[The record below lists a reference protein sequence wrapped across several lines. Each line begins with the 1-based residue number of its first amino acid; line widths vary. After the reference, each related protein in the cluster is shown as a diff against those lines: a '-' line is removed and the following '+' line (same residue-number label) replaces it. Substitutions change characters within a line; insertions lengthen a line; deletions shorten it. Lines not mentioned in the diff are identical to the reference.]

1 VAGYL
6 QIPVSREYLM
16 NEAQYF
22 SSSYAKAR
30 KRYLQAAAAIQAPV
44 ESHVIPG
51 YLGLEGEELSTDV
64 VRLGPL
70 SAQRLL
76 VLTSGTH
83 GVEGFCGSAAQ
94 IALLHD
100 RSLHALLDR
109 LNVAI
114 LVIHAINPYGFS
126 HLSRTNEDNVDLN
139 RNSFDFSQ
147 PLPVNPGYDDLH
159 ALLVPPS
166 WPPSDQNARAIADY
180 ISQRGERAYQQ
191 ALTVG
196 QYRHADGM
204 FFGGHRCVWSTRIL
218 QMLFE
223 QHGAACGS
231 IGWIDFHTG
240 LGPYGHGEKICVGQV
255 HSGELQRARAWWG
268 ADVTSPLDGTTVA
281 ANVAGPVLDTLRRTC
296 PHADTTAIAIEFG
309 TIPLVDMLHMLRADV
324 WLRQHPHAERAHVDA
339 IHDAV
344 REAFYCNDDVWRGL
358 ILGQARVAILQAII
372 GLSREAGRDA

>member
-1 VAGYL
+1 
-6 QIPVSREYLM
+6 M
-16 NEAQYF
+16 NEAHFF
-22 SSSYAKAR
+22 SSSYADAR
-30 KRYLQAAAAIQAPV
+30 ERYWQAAAAIHAPV
-44 ESHVIPG
+44 ERHVIPG
-51 YLGLEGEELSTDV
+51 YRGLEGEALSTDV
-64 VRLGPL
+64 VRLGPA

-100 RSLHALLDR
+100 RSLHAVLDR

-139 RNSFDFSQ
+139 RNSIDFSQ
-147 PLPVNPGYDDLH
+147 PLPVNPAYDDLH
-159 ALLVPPS
+159 ALLVPS
-166 WPPSDQNARAIADY
+166 NWPPSDENASAIADY
-180 ISQRGERAYQQ
+180 ISQQGERAYQQ

-204 FFGGHRCVWSTRIL
+204 FFGGHRRVWSTQVL

-223 QHGAACGS
+223 QHGAACDS

-255 HSGELQRARAWWG
+255 GGSELQRARAWWG
-268 ADVTSPLDGTTVA
+268 ADVTSPLDGTSVA

-296 PHADTTAIAIEFG
+296 THADTTAIAIEYG
-309 TIPLVDMLHMLRADV
+309 TIPLVDMLHMLRADA
-324 WLRQHPHAERAHVDA
+324 WLRQHPQAEKSHVDA
-339 IHDAV
+339 IHEAV
-344 REAFYCNDDVWRGL
+344 RAAFYCNDFIWRGL

-372 GLSREAGRDA
+372 GLSREA

>member
-1 VAGYL
+1 
-6 QIPVSREYLM
+6 M
-16 NEAQYF
+16 NEAQFF
-22 SSSYAKAR
+22 SSSYAEAR
-30 KRYLQAAAAIQAPV
+30 ERYWRAAAAIHAPV
-44 ESHVIPG
+44 ETHVIPG
-51 YLGLEGEELSTDV
+51 YRGLEGEDLSTDV
-64 VRLGPL
+64 VRLGPV

-139 RNSFDFSQ
+139 RNSIDFSQ
-147 PLPVNPGYDDLH
+147 PLPVNPAYDDLH
-159 ALLVPPS
+159 ALLVPS
-166 WPPSDQNARAIADY
+166 NWPPSDENASAIADY
-180 ISQRGERAYQQ
+180 ISQHGERAYQR
-191 ALTVG
+191 ALTIG

-204 FFGGHRCVWSTRIL
+204 FFGGHRRVWSTQVL

-223 QHGAACGS
+223 QHGATCDS

-255 HSGELQRARAWWG
+255 GDGELQRARAWWG
-268 ADVTSPLDGTTVA
+268 ADVTSPLDGTSVA

-296 PHADTTAIAIEFG
+296 THADTTAIAIEYG
-309 TIPLVDMLHMLRADV
+309 TIPLVDMLHMLRADA
-324 WLRQHPHAERAHVDA
+324 WLRQHPHAEKPHVDA
-339 IHDAV
+339 IHEAV
-344 REAFYCNDDVWRGL
+344 REAFYCNDDIWRGL

-372 GLSREAGRDA
+372 GLSREA